1 MKKVVS
7 ISLNGNSYQL
17 EEAGYEQL
25 RAYLERADSRL
36 KDSPDRA
43 EVMADLEQ
51 AIGEKCR
58 AMLSP
63 HKTVVSSGEVER
75 IIVEMGPVESPDEK
89 PAGAADDGAPKS
101 SSSYPGY
108 QPRKRLF
115 KIREGQMFTGVCN
128 GVPRTSTWMSPGAH
142 RRRPADAVLGRWPV
156 HRLHRAGVHHSLR
169 RHRRGSCRRLGMPFN
184 TEELISRAKKTL
196 RSSVS
201 STAGAA
207 NGDAS
212 SATGTQQFR
221 HMNEQLRAAT
231 AHAGPIVGQSA
242 RAIGGL
248 FVVIAALIGAL
259 FAVALV
265 LALFSLVTQQTIFGF
280 SLPHGMPSWIGVLVL
295 VGVYLAISTPLRMI
309 RHGGHASSYHP
320 GWGALHS
327 LMWIG
332 FVVLFFWAAY
342 TFLPGVHELVDQLLW
357 AANLTAATIS
367 NTIVWGTGLKP
378 LETVTVETGPTPLT
392 PSSGCTARRRRP

>member
-1 MKKVVS
+1 MQKVVS

-58 AMLSP
+58 ATLSP

-89 PAGAADDGAPKS
+89 PADAADDGAPKS

-108 QPRKRLF
+108 HPRKRLF

-128 GVPRTSTWMSPGAH
+128 GIAAYINVDVTWVRIAVALLTLFSGGGLFIAYLVLAFIIPY
-142 RRRPADAVLGRWPV
+142 ADTAED
-156 HRLHRAGVHHSLR
+156 RAAAF
-169 RHRRGSCRRLGMPFN
+169 GMPFN
-184 TEELISRAKKTL
+184 TEELISRAKKNFEEFGQQY
-196 RSSVS
+196 RWRRQWRRQQRHW
-201 STAGAA
+201 
-207 NGDAS
+207 NR
-212 SATGTQQFR
+212 QFR

-231 AHAGPIVGQSA
+231 ANAGPMVGQSA

-248 FVVIAALIGAL
+248 FVLIAALIGAL

-265 LALFSLVTQQTIFGF
+265 LALFSLVTQQSIFGF
-280 SLPHGMPSWIGVLVL
+280 SLPLGMPLWIGILVL

-309 RHGGHASSYHP
+309 RHGGYASGYHP

-342 TFLPGVHELVDQLLW
+342 TFFPGVHELVDQLLW
-357 AANLTAATIS
+357 AANLTATTIS
-367 NTIVWGTGLKP
+367 ETIV
-378 LETVTVETGPTPLT
+378 
-392 PSSGCTARRRRP
+392 